1 MSIKTITS
9 NSTSGVI
16 TSGYVTPADI
26 ATVSPYQTT
35 TTTAVTI
42 NPYATTGD
50 YTWATTDTGTALKSD
65 TIHIYNPV
73 EIKLEKDCSYNLS
86 LDDVFKSI
94 LGICDR
100 PDDIMK
106 IEELKPLKVYRFTF
120 GDGTVIK
127 TICSDNDVFDL
138 RYACF
143 LALAK
148 KLYSKIFTF
157 EGVLQKTEELMYY
170 KEHNKMV
177 DKAIKDFYKE
187 QEAKAKEEEAKRI
200 SKRKHDKLVA
210 RKIAKKERK
219 RKEQV
224 DIIAEAIRI
233 SKEEN

>member
-1 MSIKTITS
+1 
-9 NSTSGVI
+9 
-16 TSGYVTPADI
+16 
-26 ATVSPYQTT
+26 
-35 TTTAVTI
+35 
-42 NPYATTGD
+42 
-50 YTWATTDTGTALKSD
+50 
-65 TIHIYNPV
+65 
-73 EIKLEKDCSYNLS
+73 
-86 LDDVFKSI
+86 
-94 LGICDR
+94 
-100 PDDIMK
+100 MK